1 MLSQEVRVN
10 PCPLLPTALRL
21 SPFGA
26 LTVAIIA
33 LGNAGCEDKAI
44 GRPCDLP
51 VDGGPSQAA
60 YKSPAIECPSHICIK
75 PARATGAIG
84 ADDTQALCTAPCS
97 QDSDCSGQTRDK
109 KNPSDKR
116 CSTGFVCMAPFA
128 QVCCDR
134 LCVCKDFLPVDVN
147 KVTATSDLCS
157 SPAAKSCQAYS
168 SVDGSSL

>member
-1 MLSQEVRVN
+1 MLSQELRVN

-26 LTVAIIA
+26 LTVAILA

-60 YKSPAIECPSHICIK
+60 YKFPAIECPSHICIK

-97 QDSDCSGQTRDK
+97 QDSDCGGQTRDK

-128 QVCCDR
+128 QGYFCCNR
-134 LCVCKDFLPVDVN
+134 LCVCKDFLPAGVG
-147 KVTATSDLCS
+147 KVTTTNDFCS
-157 SPAAKSCQAYS
+157 TPAAKGC
-168 SVDGSSL
+168 SVDGSSP